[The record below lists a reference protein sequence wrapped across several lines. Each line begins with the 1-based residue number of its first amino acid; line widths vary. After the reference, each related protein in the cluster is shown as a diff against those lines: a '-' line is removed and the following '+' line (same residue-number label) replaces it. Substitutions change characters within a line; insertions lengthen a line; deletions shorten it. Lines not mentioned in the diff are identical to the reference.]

1 MKKGSI
7 CEGIVESVKYPNKGI
22 VRTEDGIL
30 VVKNALPGQKVRC
43 SVTKAGKDRMEGRLL
58 EILERSPLETG
69 KICKQFGICGGC
81 TYLSLDYDSQKAIK
95 EGQVKSGLD
104 RALEGQSEPFV
115 WEGVLESPKRYEYRN
130 KM

>member
-7 CEGIVESVKYPNKGI
+7 CEGIVESGKYPDKGI

-69 KICKQFGICGGC
+69 KICK
-81 TYLSLDYDSQKAIK
+81 
-95 EGQVKSGLD
+95 
-104 RALEGQSEPFV
+104 
-115 WEGVLESPKRYEYRN
+115 
-130 KM
+130 